1 MIVIVDDNTE
11 RGLALRHSALSAFL
25 PCAFCSVSEF
35 VHFPHGK
42 DIVVLCADRE
52 DQLSAL
58 GSADKA
64 ELIVI
69 NHTGKN
75 IINTDAYFYSEEN
88 DGDLVQFL
96 KARAAALCGN
106 DADTPSYGGI
116 YFNPEGKVVFCGRK
130 FALTRLERTIVL
142 LLIFGMREWYT
153 AEDIVRSLLC
163 KDDAGDKKQYGE
175 RPCFEYKFKIKKSMR
190 KEADPDAP
198 IRRLQAQSAFPRT

>member
-69 NHTGKN
+69 NHTGKKYHQHRR
-75 IINTDAYFYSEEN
+75 I
-88 DGDLVQFL
+88 FL
-96 KARAAALCGN
+96 QRRKRRRSRAV
-106 DADTPSYGGI
+106 S
-116 YFNPEGKVVFCGRK
+116 
-130 FALTRLERTIVL
+130 
-142 LLIFGMREWYT
+142 
-153 AEDIVRSLLC
+153 
-163 KDDAGDKKQYGE
+163 
-175 RPCFEYKFKIKKSMR
+175 
-190 KEADPDAP
+190 
-198 IRRLQAQSAFPRT
+198 